1 MANADI
7 GFFRDRALDKSIPIP
22 LYYQL
27 IEILQD
33 YVNDHDDNVPFP
45 TESELCRIFSVSRPT
60 VRQAISELVTEGMV
74 VRYQRRGSFVR
85 KRKITQDFLLN
96 IISFNDE
103 MQSKGLKP
111 KTKVLSFCTRVPP
124 PDVIRSLNLKTKETT
139 FFLSRL
145 RSIDKEPIVLVN
157 TYLPS
162 SLLEG
167 MLTKDLEK
175 ESLYHLIQHE
185 YGYKIQRT
193 VRILEI
199 RRAGKYEASQ
209 LNIKEGDPIHY
220 IQTVAYTDNN
230 VPIEFSTAYY
240 NGERNKFTVEVQVR

>member
-1 MANADI
+1 MASADI
-7 GFFRDRALDKSIPIP
+7 DFFRDRSLDKSIPIP

-27 IEILQD
+27 IEVLQD

-60 VRQAISELVTEGMV
+60 VRQAINELVTEGMV
-74 VRYQRRGSFVR
+74 VRYKGRGSFVS

-124 PDVIRSLNLKTKETT
+124 PDVIRSLNLKTKEST

-145 RSIDKEPIVLVN
+145 RSIDGEPIVLVN

-167 MLTKDLEK
+167 ILTKDLEK

-193 VRILEI
+193 VRVLEI

-209 LNIKEGDPIHY
+209 LNIKDGDPIHY

>member
-1 MANADI
+1 MASADI
-7 GFFRDRALDKSIPIP
+7 DFFRDRSLDKSIPIP

-27 IEILQD
+27 IEVLQD

-60 VRQAISELVTEGMV
+60 VRQAINELVTEGMV
-74 VRYQRRGSFVR
+74 VRYKGRGSFVS

-124 PDVIRSLNLKTKETT
+124 PDVIRSLNLKTKEST

-145 RSIDKEPIVLVN
+145 RSIDGEPIVLVN

-167 MLTKDLEK
+167 ILTKDLEK

-199 RRAGKYEASQ
+199 RKAGKYEASQ
-209 LNIKEGDPIHY
+209 LNIKDGDPIHY